1 MQDISTLGLALAFL
15 PVFGVIWILYVWGI
29 GARLSCYAV
38 LRMLT
43 QLLLI
48 GYVLIYVFRAQT
60 GGIIVGVV
68 ASMIVIS
75 GWIALRTVPT
85 KRWPLYS
92 RAALAIAIGGGSVL
106 VLITQ
111 VVLKLDRWYE
121 PTFVVPLA
129 GMIFAGSMNSVS
141 LSAERIYSELAGGA
155 TYEDARRCALNAA
168 LIPITNSLFAVG
180 LVSLPGMMTGQILAG
195 VSPILAAR
203 YQIMVMCMA
212 FAAAGLSAA
221 VFLWLIRSLAAAD
234 KKSP

>member
-1 MQDISTLGLALAFL
+1 M
-15 PVFGVIWILYVWGI
+15 
-29 GARLSCYAV
+29 
-38 LRMLT
+38 
-43 QLLLI
+43 
-48 GYVLIYVFRAQT
+48 
-60 GGIIVGVV
+60 GVV

-180 LVSLPGMMTGQILAG
+180 LVSLPGMMTGPDSGWGIANPGCSLPDYGYVHG
-195 VSPILAAR
+195 VRCRRAFSGSFPVADPIFGGR
-203 YQIMVMCMA
+203 
-212 FAAAGLSAA
+212 
-221 VFLWLIRSLAAAD
+221 R
-234 KKSP
+234 